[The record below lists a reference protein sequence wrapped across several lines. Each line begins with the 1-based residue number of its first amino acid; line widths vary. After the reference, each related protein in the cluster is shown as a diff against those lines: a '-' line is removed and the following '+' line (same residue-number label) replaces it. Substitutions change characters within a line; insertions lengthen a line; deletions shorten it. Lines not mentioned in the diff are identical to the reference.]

1 MVSAANRPCP
11 ACSDARGEP
20 AGAENG
26 FELTRC
32 ARCGTLFT
40 VRLPD
45 PGEAEDYDAYYHEG
59 NLRTPS
65 FVDRRLD
72 ALVARM
78 DRHRRTGRWLD
89 VGFGAGTLL
98 RAGARRGWAMTGT
111 EASERALEAGTDS
124 GFDVRADSLA
134 ELEPDSFDV
143 VTALEVLEHVPAP
156 AVLLQEARCLLR
168 PGGVLYLTTPHARG
182 LSGRC
187 LGPRWSVVCPPEHLQ
202 LFSIAGLRALCAAAG
217 MRVRELHAHGP
228 NPYELAGALRQRGK
242 VTGDERVAG
251 SYRLNEALTRGR
263 TRALAKELANGVLSI
278 TRLGDT
284 LKLEAGCPP

>member
-98 RAGARRGWAMTGT
+98 RAGARGGWQMTGT
-111 EASERALEAGTDS
+111 EVSQCASEAMSAS
-124 GFDVRADSLA
+124 GFDVRTGPVGGLG
-134 ELEPDSFDV
+134 LERDSF
-143 VTALEVLEHVPAP
+143 
-156 AVLLQEARCLLR
+156 
-168 PGGVLYLTTPHARG
+168 
-182 LSGRC
+182 
-187 LGPRWSVVCPPEHLQ
+187 
-202 LFSIAGLRALCAAAG
+202 
-217 MRVRELHAHGP
+217 
-228 NPYELAGALRQRGK
+228 
-242 VTGDERVAG
+242 
-251 SYRLNEALTRGR
+251 
-263 TRALAKELANGVLSI
+263 
-278 TRLGDT
+278 
-284 LKLEAGCPP
+284 